1 MHRKTSLSFP
11 MDFLEQLGRS
21 IKCPKGQ
28 WWSIFRQRK
37 VKNVIFMIKP
47 QIRGLFLFPEG
58 VSQAKLTV
66 ALRRREMSASA
77 CGSYLF
83 LWKELGQEMTHL
95 HLIIGFYF
103 LILCHHP
110 YKIWTKKLLGNEQ
123 WKVWNFCHC
132 IKIIILGAI
141 LKRRHQ

>member
-1 MHRKTSLSFP
+1 MRRGLWGSHPPYIYLRDGVQTLPWNIAMHRKTSLSFP

-110 YKIWTKKLLGNEQ
+110 YKIWTKNS
-123 WKVWNFCHC
+123 
-132 IKIIILGAI
+132 
-141 LKRRHQ
+141 